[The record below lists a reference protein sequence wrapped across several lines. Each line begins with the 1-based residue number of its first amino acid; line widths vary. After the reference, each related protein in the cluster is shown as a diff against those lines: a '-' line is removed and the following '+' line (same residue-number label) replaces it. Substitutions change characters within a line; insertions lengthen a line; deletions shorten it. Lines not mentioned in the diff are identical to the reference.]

1 VIVPLRPPSRAPSRG
16 AKRTAL
22 TGRARKGTISEAP
35 PRVRGARAPWGTGAI
50 GDRGAFQRKGGG
62 GSVPPFG
69 TRDRALTGA
78 FQRKGGGYAHKTSIA
93 YA

>member
-50 GDRGAFQRKGGG
+50 GDRGAFQRKGGEYAQLL
-62 GSVPPFG
+62 PFISCRLSAR
-69 TRDRALTGA
+69 TP
-78 FQRKGGGYAHKTSIA
+78 Q
-93 YA
+93 